1 MNIAVKSTTE
11 QRAGYVFA
19 SLTVHLAG
27 MTLGDKNAEDL
38 CGTVTAGLQ
47 TVIHNIRGLIRDPHA
62 TLRWEQA
69 KKHPPE
75 EYTGTGSFSFPA
87 GNICGTHNRS
97 GTSSQQQ
104 VKQLHYPVRTRT
116 RGSQK
121 KYSNHAEDSALKP
134 LTTRVPSW
142 V

>member
-1 MNIAVKSTTE
+1 MNIAVKSTTK

-47 TVIHNIRGLIRDPHA
+47 TVTHA

-69 KKHPPE
+69 KKHPLE
-75 EYTGTGSFSFPA
+75 EYTGTVHDLLPRGTNIFDGDTLLVFRDGITFTALCEPYNHPAQVLSHFPLETYVERIIEA
-87 GNICGTHNRS
+87 ERAL
-97 GTSSQQQ
+97 SS
-104 VKQLHYPVRTRT
+104 R
-116 RGSQK
+116 
-121 KYSNHAEDSALKP
+121 
-134 LTTRVPSW
+134 
-142 V
+142 

>member
-47 TVIHNIRGLIRDPHA
+47 TVTHNICGLTHA

-69 KKHPPE
+69 KKPPLE
-75 EYTGTGSFSFPA
+75 EYTGTVHDLLPRGTNIFDGDTLLVFRDGTTFTALCEPYNHPAQVLSHFPLKAYLERIIEAEQTIGS
-87 GNICGTHNRS
+87 R
-97 GTSSQQQ
+97 
-104 VKQLHYPVRTRT
+104 
-116 RGSQK
+116 
-121 KYSNHAEDSALKP
+121 
-134 LTTRVPSW
+134 
-142 V
+142 